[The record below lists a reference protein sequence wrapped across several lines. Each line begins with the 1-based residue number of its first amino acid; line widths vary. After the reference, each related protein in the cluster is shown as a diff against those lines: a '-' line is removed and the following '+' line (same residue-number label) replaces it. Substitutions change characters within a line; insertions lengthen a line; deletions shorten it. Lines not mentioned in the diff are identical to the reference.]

1 MVYVHSN
8 SVHSRIS
15 RTFVVRKVA
24 VLSFE
29 EEVPQTNIRDGNIR
43 VCRLGWHGVGEVRSG
58 RVWWMSRR
66 GSVLNT
72 YTVHVDPKP

>member
-43 VCRLGWHGVGEVRSG
+43 VCRLGWHGVGEVR
-58 RVWWMSRR
+58 
-66 GSVLNT
+66 
-72 YTVHVDPKP
+72 